1 MKTQLP
7 AQQPS
12 TTGNPLLFGSAPV
25 VEDGEKQEQP
35 QQRESVDV
43 LPPEELERCFV
54 FGYN

>member
-7 AQQPS
+7 AQQQSPS
-12 TTGNPLLFGSAPV
+12 GNSLLFGSPT
-25 VEDGEKQEQP
+25 VEEGQQQDKP
-35 QQRESVDV
+35 QHRESVDV